1 MDAHRKQNNMKFLC
15 TDKTNCSNA
24 IRTTINHSQQ
34 PAITTTTNNC
44 NNGYPFLVLLHN
56 LLSSPG
62 FNDAITWQPHGKS
75 FSVLDQQRFTLMVV
89 MPVGFNMT
97 VDDFYKTLDMWGF
110 KVSLL

>member
-1 MDAHRKQNNMKFLC
+1 MDAQQKQNNRTFLC
-15 TDKTNCSNA
+15 TDKKNCSNA
-24 IRTTINHSQQ
+24 ITAITHSQQ
-34 PAITTTTNNC
+34 PAIGTAANNC

-97 VDDFYKTLDMWGF
+97 MDDFYKTLDMWGF